1 MKFRADNG
9 RKLAVI
15 SLNLGTG
22 EVKRYLVCIDYCS
35 RITLRWTGFSERKE
49 RKAEVSGCSV

>member
-15 SLNLGTG
+15 SLNLG

-49 RKAEVSGCSV
+49 RKAEVSGCSL